1 MKKFIALSALS
12 GAVLLTACNN
22 MSQQKT
28 GEVVLPQTQAQ
39 PAAQTATAQNVVTQS
54 APVNVSQAI
63 NGHAV
68 ANQIRTVAS
77 LSDLRDETMVRLQGK
92 ITKAIDHE
100 RYEFTDATGTVV
112 VEIDD
117 EDWQGRTVTNTD
129 VITIVGELDIDYM
142 PTKRLKV
149 DVDMVE
155 YR

>member
-12 GAVLLTACNN
+12 GAVLLTACSN

-39 PAAQTATAQNVVTQS
+39 PVAQTATAQNVVTQS
-54 APVNVSQAI
+54 APVASQAI
-63 NGHAV
+63 NEHAV

-117 EDWQGRTVTNTD
+117 EDWQGRTITNAD
-129 VITIVGELDIDYM
+129 IITIVGELDVEYL
-142 PTKRLKV
+142 PLKRLKV
-149 DVDMVE
+149 DVDFVE
-155 YR
+155 F

>member
-12 GAVLLTACNN
+12 GAVLLTACSN

-39 PAAQTATAQNVVTQS
+39 PVAQTATAQNVVTQS
-54 APVNVSQAI
+54 APVNASQAI
-63 NGHAV
+63 NEHAV

-92 ITKAIDHE
+92 ITKALHDE
-100 RYEFTDATGTVV
+100 KYEFTDATGTVV

-117 EDWQGRTVTNTD
+117 KDWQGRSVTNAD

-155 YR
+155 YQ

>member
-12 GAVLLTACNN
+12 GAVLLSACSN

-28 GEVVLPQTQAQ
+28 GEVVLPQTQTQ
-39 PAAQTATAQNVVTQS
+39 PAATQT
-54 APVNVSQAI
+54 APVNASLAM
-63 NGHAV
+63 NEHAV

-100 RYEFTDATGTVV
+100 RYEFTDATGTVM

-117 EDWQGRTVTNTD
+117 EDWQGRTVTNAD